1 MKKIYSKKQ
10 LAMLIINDNPDIFIP
25 LDTLIDDLAC
35 IYKIR
40 KIAKK
45 ILHNDLYNDA
55 LLKNLV
61 TTSKNI
67 FGDNSTK
74 LYDIILT
81 TEELEAVK
89 DFI

>member
-10 LAMLIINDNPDIFIP
+10 LALLIINDNPDIFIP
-25 LDTLIDDLAC
+25 LDTLIDDLSC

-45 ILHNDLYNDA
+45 ILNNDLYNEA

-67 FGDNSTK
+67 FGENSAK

-81 TEELEAVK
+81 EDELHVIK

>member
-10 LAMLIINDNPDIFIP
+10 LALLIINDNPDIFIP
-25 LDTLIDDLAC
+25 LDTLIDDLSC

-45 ILHNDLYNDA
+45 ILNNDLYNEA

-67 FGDNSTK
+67 FGENSTK
-74 LYDIILT
+74 LYNIILT
-81 TEELEAVK
+81 EEELNAVK